1 MNYLDTY
8 LPIDDHFEVAEPKSP
23 YKQRDSNVEFA
34 AKMRQRTKAAAIAI
48 VNLMG
53 KQKETPVLRVI
64 SFQLLKSA
72 TSAAANYRAAC
83 RARSTNEFYA
93 KMSIV
98 VEETDET
105 LFWLEML
112 HDSEIPIDKAAVTLL
127 GKEWQEIL
135 MIMAKS
141 RSNVKK

>member
-1 MNYLDTY
+1 
-8 LPIDDHFEVAEPKSP
+8 
-23 YKQRDSNVEFA
+23 
-34 AKMRQRTKAAAIAI
+34 MRQRTKAAAIAI